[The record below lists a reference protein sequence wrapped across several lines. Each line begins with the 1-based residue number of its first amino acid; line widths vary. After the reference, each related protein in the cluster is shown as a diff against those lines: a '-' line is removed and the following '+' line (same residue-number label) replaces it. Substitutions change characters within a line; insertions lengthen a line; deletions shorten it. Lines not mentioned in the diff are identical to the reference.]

1 MLSSLGS
8 WKEDLEEEA
17 QQHIVMTLVYVWT
30 FLLVVILAILVNR
43 NFNLGKLK
51 SVRWFLIGFI
61 NYALVCSALVGGIPQ
76 LIEDK
81 GEELEE
87 IGWYGQISVL
97 VLLSCVLE
105 MMFSLFLA
113 LSVECMIR
121 KQRRELKAEG
131 HPYAYF

>member
-1 MLSSLGS
+1 M
-8 WKEDLEEEA
+8 EEEA